1 MVAGV
6 TRRRFGISTGLYRRQ
21 RLSRDHLRE
30 IAALG
35 FETIELAVE
44 RGHFDAQSVTAVAD
58 LRDWLTE
65 TGLELAAVRAPDQSA
80 TPEAID
86 LALLVAQSIPVRTFI
101 LRLHGTR
108 ETARRTAVHAVEAA
122 GPLGV
127 HIALE
132 LAADALG
139 RAGSLVHFLE
149 DDLDQTGGICFDF
162 GQARLAGDVVEAIET
177 VAGHV
182 IATHVHDGRG
192 RIDDHLIPF
201 DGAIEWPSALTALQK
216 VGYDGPL
223 TMDIRA
229 HGSTKDALRKAKKA
243 RERLER
249 LLFTT

>member
-1 MVAGV
+1 MVAV
-6 TRRRFGISTGLYRRQ
+6 VRRRQFGISTELYRRQ

-35 FETIELAVE
+35 FETIELAAE
-44 RGHFDAQSVTAVAD
+44 RGHFDAESATAIAD

-65 TGLELAAVRAPDQSA
+65 TGLELTGMRAPDSA
-80 TPEAID
+80 NVEAID
-86 LALLVAQSIPVRTFI
+86 AALLVAQSIPVKTI
-101 LRLHGTR
+101 VLRLHGTR
-108 ETARRTAVHAVEAA
+108 ETARRIAVHAVEAA

-127 HIALE
+127 QIALE
-132 LAADALG
+132 IAADPLG

-149 DDLDQTGGICFDF
+149 HDLEQAAGICFDF

-192 RIDDHLIPF
+192 RIDEHLVPF
-201 DGAIEWPSALTALQK
+201 DGAIEWPAAVTALQK